1 MNKVIRTT
9 WIILLLTVASGM
21 ARAQQGLQIASV
33 FQKYGKQK
41 GVTMVEL
48 SNEMLET
55 YQMTLYKSLV
65 FKDVEEALPT
75 ILNCLDA
82 DKKKAKKV
90 KEVVA
95 GGQIQS
101 GYYQLPQLKEDV
113 NRFILFKTGKKGSAT
128 LIYIEGELDADD
140 LVTML
145 FMKKT
150 KHYKNMKHIYLL
162 LFMLIPM
169 AGMAQEGISQDTTLY
184 VNGRKI
190 LIKENE
196 GKIKVKL
203 YEQSSHGDTIEND
216 QIFEGIYTDGQT
228 TERRTAFTVPF
239 VKRKNHYRFDPH
251 IAGFYMGYT
260 RLSDG
265 INFNTP
271 DGLNINANK
280 SWEIGF
286 NLFQGSLTLSRDR
299 QWGITTGLGW
309 GYRSFR
315 LGNNYAFRQIDGVT
329 GIVPGVPDEEV
340 YTKSRLRYFYFRI
353 PVALEW
359 QKDSATAMLTVLY
372 SFQPDLKRKSVMCSS
387 RKQRSTDIKR
397 IWTAA

>member
-1 MNKVIRTT
+1 MNKVISTT
-9 WIILLLTVASGM
+9 WIILLLTVAYGM

-145 FMKKT
+145 FMKK
-150 KHYKNMKHIYLL
+150 N
-162 LFMLIPM
+162 
-169 AGMAQEGISQDTTLY
+169 
-184 VNGRKI
+184 
-190 LIKENE
+190 
-196 GKIKVKL
+196 
-203 YEQSSHGDTIEND
+203 
-216 QIFEGIYTDGQT
+216 
-228 TERRTAFTVPF
+228 
-239 VKRKNHYRFDPH
+239 
-251 IAGFYMGYT
+251 
-260 RLSDG
+260 
-265 INFNTP
+265 
-271 DGLNINANK
+271 
-280 SWEIGF
+280 
-286 NLFQGSLTLSRDR
+286 
-299 QWGITTGLGW
+299 
-309 GYRSFR
+309 
-315 LGNNYAFRQIDGVT
+315 
-329 GIVPGVPDEEV
+329 
-340 YTKSRLRYFYFRI
+340 
-353 PVALEW
+353 
-359 QKDSATAMLTVLY
+359 
-372 SFQPDLKRKSVMCSS
+372 
-387 RKQRSTDIKR
+387 
-397 IWTAA
+397 

>member
-48 SNEMLET
+48 SIEMLET
-55 YQMTLYKSLV
+55 YEMTLYKSLV

-145 FMKKT
+145 FMKK
-150 KHYKNMKHIYLL
+150 N
-162 LFMLIPM
+162 
-169 AGMAQEGISQDTTLY
+169 
-184 VNGRKI
+184 
-190 LIKENE
+190 
-196 GKIKVKL
+196 
-203 YEQSSHGDTIEND
+203 
-216 QIFEGIYTDGQT
+216 
-228 TERRTAFTVPF
+228 
-239 VKRKNHYRFDPH
+239 
-251 IAGFYMGYT
+251 
-260 RLSDG
+260 
-265 INFNTP
+265 
-271 DGLNINANK
+271 
-280 SWEIGF
+280 
-286 NLFQGSLTLSRDR
+286 
-299 QWGITTGLGW
+299 
-309 GYRSFR
+309 
-315 LGNNYAFRQIDGVT
+315 
-329 GIVPGVPDEEV
+329 
-340 YTKSRLRYFYFRI
+340 
-353 PVALEW
+353 
-359 QKDSATAMLTVLY
+359 
-372 SFQPDLKRKSVMCSS
+372 
-387 RKQRSTDIKR
+387 
-397 IWTAA
+397 

>member
-82 DKKKAKKV
+82 DKKKTKKV

-145 FMKKT
+145 FMKK
-150 KHYKNMKHIYLL
+150 N
-162 LFMLIPM
+162 
-169 AGMAQEGISQDTTLY
+169 
-184 VNGRKI
+184 
-190 LIKENE
+190 
-196 GKIKVKL
+196 
-203 YEQSSHGDTIEND
+203 
-216 QIFEGIYTDGQT
+216 
-228 TERRTAFTVPF
+228 
-239 VKRKNHYRFDPH
+239 
-251 IAGFYMGYT
+251 
-260 RLSDG
+260 
-265 INFNTP
+265 
-271 DGLNINANK
+271 
-280 SWEIGF
+280 
-286 NLFQGSLTLSRDR
+286 
-299 QWGITTGLGW
+299 
-309 GYRSFR
+309 
-315 LGNNYAFRQIDGVT
+315 
-329 GIVPGVPDEEV
+329 
-340 YTKSRLRYFYFRI
+340 
-353 PVALEW
+353 
-359 QKDSATAMLTVLY
+359 
-372 SFQPDLKRKSVMCSS
+372 
-387 RKQRSTDIKR
+387 
-397 IWTAA
+397 

>member
-113 NRFILFKTGKKGSAT
+113 NRFILFKTGKKDSAT

-145 FMKKT
+145 FMKK
-150 KHYKNMKHIYLL
+150 N
-162 LFMLIPM
+162 
-169 AGMAQEGISQDTTLY
+169 
-184 VNGRKI
+184 
-190 LIKENE
+190 
-196 GKIKVKL
+196 
-203 YEQSSHGDTIEND
+203 
-216 QIFEGIYTDGQT
+216 
-228 TERRTAFTVPF
+228 
-239 VKRKNHYRFDPH
+239 
-251 IAGFYMGYT
+251 
-260 RLSDG
+260 
-265 INFNTP
+265 
-271 DGLNINANK
+271 
-280 SWEIGF
+280 
-286 NLFQGSLTLSRDR
+286 
-299 QWGITTGLGW
+299 
-309 GYRSFR
+309 
-315 LGNNYAFRQIDGVT
+315 
-329 GIVPGVPDEEV
+329 
-340 YTKSRLRYFYFRI
+340 
-353 PVALEW
+353 
-359 QKDSATAMLTVLY
+359 
-372 SFQPDLKRKSVMCSS
+372 
-387 RKQRSTDIKR
+387 
-397 IWTAA
+397 

>member
-41 GVTMVEL
+41 GVTRVEL

-145 FMKKT
+145 FMKK
-150 KHYKNMKHIYLL
+150 N
-162 LFMLIPM
+162 
-169 AGMAQEGISQDTTLY
+169 
-184 VNGRKI
+184 
-190 LIKENE
+190 
-196 GKIKVKL
+196 
-203 YEQSSHGDTIEND
+203 
-216 QIFEGIYTDGQT
+216 
-228 TERRTAFTVPF
+228 
-239 VKRKNHYRFDPH
+239 
-251 IAGFYMGYT
+251 
-260 RLSDG
+260 
-265 INFNTP
+265 
-271 DGLNINANK
+271 
-280 SWEIGF
+280 
-286 NLFQGSLTLSRDR
+286 
-299 QWGITTGLGW
+299 
-309 GYRSFR
+309 
-315 LGNNYAFRQIDGVT
+315 
-329 GIVPGVPDEEV
+329 
-340 YTKSRLRYFYFRI
+340 
-353 PVALEW
+353 
-359 QKDSATAMLTVLY
+359 
-372 SFQPDLKRKSVMCSS
+372 
-387 RKQRSTDIKR
+387 
-397 IWTAA
+397 

>member
-145 FMKKT
+145 FKK
-150 KHYKNMKHIYLL
+150 KN
-162 LFMLIPM
+162 
-169 AGMAQEGISQDTTLY
+169 
-184 VNGRKI
+184 
-190 LIKENE
+190 
-196 GKIKVKL
+196 
-203 YEQSSHGDTIEND
+203 
-216 QIFEGIYTDGQT
+216 
-228 TERRTAFTVPF
+228 
-239 VKRKNHYRFDPH
+239 
-251 IAGFYMGYT
+251 
-260 RLSDG
+260 
-265 INFNTP
+265 
-271 DGLNINANK
+271 
-280 SWEIGF
+280 
-286 NLFQGSLTLSRDR
+286 
-299 QWGITTGLGW
+299 
-309 GYRSFR
+309 
-315 LGNNYAFRQIDGVT
+315 
-329 GIVPGVPDEEV
+329 
-340 YTKSRLRYFYFRI
+340 
-353 PVALEW
+353 
-359 QKDSATAMLTVLY
+359 
-372 SFQPDLKRKSVMCSS
+372 
-387 RKQRSTDIKR
+387 
-397 IWTAA
+397 

>member
-101 GYYQLPQLKEDV
+101 GYYQLPELKEDV

-145 FMKKT
+145 FMKK
-150 KHYKNMKHIYLL
+150 N
-162 LFMLIPM
+162 
-169 AGMAQEGISQDTTLY
+169 
-184 VNGRKI
+184 
-190 LIKENE
+190 
-196 GKIKVKL
+196 
-203 YEQSSHGDTIEND
+203 
-216 QIFEGIYTDGQT
+216 
-228 TERRTAFTVPF
+228 
-239 VKRKNHYRFDPH
+239 
-251 IAGFYMGYT
+251 
-260 RLSDG
+260 
-265 INFNTP
+265 
-271 DGLNINANK
+271 
-280 SWEIGF
+280 
-286 NLFQGSLTLSRDR
+286 
-299 QWGITTGLGW
+299 
-309 GYRSFR
+309 
-315 LGNNYAFRQIDGVT
+315 
-329 GIVPGVPDEEV
+329 
-340 YTKSRLRYFYFRI
+340 
-353 PVALEW
+353 
-359 QKDSATAMLTVLY
+359 
-372 SFQPDLKRKSVMCSS
+372 
-387 RKQRSTDIKR
+387 
-397 IWTAA
+397 

>member
-9 WIILLLTVASGM
+9 WIVLLLTVASGM

-128 LIYIEGELDADD
+128 LIYIEGELGADD

-145 FMKKT
+145 FMKK
-150 KHYKNMKHIYLL
+150 N
-162 LFMLIPM
+162 
-169 AGMAQEGISQDTTLY
+169 
-184 VNGRKI
+184 
-190 LIKENE
+190 
-196 GKIKVKL
+196 
-203 YEQSSHGDTIEND
+203 
-216 QIFEGIYTDGQT
+216 
-228 TERRTAFTVPF
+228 
-239 VKRKNHYRFDPH
+239 
-251 IAGFYMGYT
+251 
-260 RLSDG
+260 
-265 INFNTP
+265 
-271 DGLNINANK
+271 
-280 SWEIGF
+280 
-286 NLFQGSLTLSRDR
+286 
-299 QWGITTGLGW
+299 
-309 GYRSFR
+309 
-315 LGNNYAFRQIDGVT
+315 
-329 GIVPGVPDEEV
+329 
-340 YTKSRLRYFYFRI
+340 
-353 PVALEW
+353 
-359 QKDSATAMLTVLY
+359 
-372 SFQPDLKRKSVMCSS
+372 
-387 RKQRSTDIKR
+387 
-397 IWTAA
+397 

>member
-55 YQMTLYKSLV
+55 YQMTLYKSLF

-145 FMKKT
+145 FMKK
-150 KHYKNMKHIYLL
+150 N
-162 LFMLIPM
+162 
-169 AGMAQEGISQDTTLY
+169 
-184 VNGRKI
+184 
-190 LIKENE
+190 
-196 GKIKVKL
+196 
-203 YEQSSHGDTIEND
+203 
-216 QIFEGIYTDGQT
+216 
-228 TERRTAFTVPF
+228 
-239 VKRKNHYRFDPH
+239 
-251 IAGFYMGYT
+251 
-260 RLSDG
+260 
-265 INFNTP
+265 
-271 DGLNINANK
+271 
-280 SWEIGF
+280 
-286 NLFQGSLTLSRDR
+286 
-299 QWGITTGLGW
+299 
-309 GYRSFR
+309 
-315 LGNNYAFRQIDGVT
+315 
-329 GIVPGVPDEEV
+329 
-340 YTKSRLRYFYFRI
+340 
-353 PVALEW
+353 
-359 QKDSATAMLTVLY
+359 
-372 SFQPDLKRKSVMCSS
+372 
-387 RKQRSTDIKR
+387 
-397 IWTAA
+397 

>member
-9 WIILLLTVASGM
+9 WIILLLTVATGM

-145 FMKKT
+145 FMKK
-150 KHYKNMKHIYLL
+150 N
-162 LFMLIPM
+162 
-169 AGMAQEGISQDTTLY
+169 
-184 VNGRKI
+184 
-190 LIKENE
+190 
-196 GKIKVKL
+196 
-203 YEQSSHGDTIEND
+203 
-216 QIFEGIYTDGQT
+216 
-228 TERRTAFTVPF
+228 
-239 VKRKNHYRFDPH
+239 
-251 IAGFYMGYT
+251 
-260 RLSDG
+260 
-265 INFNTP
+265 
-271 DGLNINANK
+271 
-280 SWEIGF
+280 
-286 NLFQGSLTLSRDR
+286 
-299 QWGITTGLGW
+299 
-309 GYRSFR
+309 
-315 LGNNYAFRQIDGVT
+315 
-329 GIVPGVPDEEV
+329 
-340 YTKSRLRYFYFRI
+340 
-353 PVALEW
+353 
-359 QKDSATAMLTVLY
+359 
-372 SFQPDLKRKSVMCSS
+372 
-387 RKQRSTDIKR
+387 
-397 IWTAA
+397 

>member
-140 LVTML
+140 LVTMI
-145 FMKKT
+145 FMKK
-150 KHYKNMKHIYLL
+150 N
-162 LFMLIPM
+162 
-169 AGMAQEGISQDTTLY
+169 
-184 VNGRKI
+184 
-190 LIKENE
+190 
-196 GKIKVKL
+196 
-203 YEQSSHGDTIEND
+203 
-216 QIFEGIYTDGQT
+216 
-228 TERRTAFTVPF
+228 
-239 VKRKNHYRFDPH
+239 
-251 IAGFYMGYT
+251 
-260 RLSDG
+260 
-265 INFNTP
+265 
-271 DGLNINANK
+271 
-280 SWEIGF
+280 
-286 NLFQGSLTLSRDR
+286 
-299 QWGITTGLGW
+299 
-309 GYRSFR
+309 
-315 LGNNYAFRQIDGVT
+315 
-329 GIVPGVPDEEV
+329 
-340 YTKSRLRYFYFRI
+340 
-353 PVALEW
+353 
-359 QKDSATAMLTVLY
+359 
-372 SFQPDLKRKSVMCSS
+372 
-387 RKQRSTDIKR
+387 
-397 IWTAA
+397 

>member
-113 NRFILFKTGKKGSAT
+113 NRFILFKTGK
-128 LIYIEGELDADD
+128 
-140 LVTML
+140 
-145 FMKKT
+145 
-150 KHYKNMKHIYLL
+150 YL
-162 LFMLIPM
+162 
-169 AGMAQEGISQDTTLY
+169 
-184 VNGRKI
+184 
-190 LIKENE
+190 
-196 GKIKVKL
+196 
-203 YEQSSHGDTIEND
+203 
-216 QIFEGIYTDGQT
+216 
-228 TERRTAFTVPF
+228 
-239 VKRKNHYRFDPH
+239 
-251 IAGFYMGYT
+251 
-260 RLSDG
+260 
-265 INFNTP
+265 
-271 DGLNINANK
+271 
-280 SWEIGF
+280 
-286 NLFQGSLTLSRDR
+286 
-299 QWGITTGLGW
+299 
-309 GYRSFR
+309 
-315 LGNNYAFRQIDGVT
+315 
-329 GIVPGVPDEEV
+329 
-340 YTKSRLRYFYFRI
+340 
-353 PVALEW
+353 
-359 QKDSATAMLTVLY
+359 
-372 SFQPDLKRKSVMCSS
+372 CS
-387 RKQRSTDIKR
+387 
-397 IWTAA
+397 

>member
-48 SNEMLET
+48 SDEMLET

-145 FMKKT
+145 FMKK
-150 KHYKNMKHIYLL
+150 N
-162 LFMLIPM
+162 
-169 AGMAQEGISQDTTLY
+169 
-184 VNGRKI
+184 
-190 LIKENE
+190 
-196 GKIKVKL
+196 
-203 YEQSSHGDTIEND
+203 
-216 QIFEGIYTDGQT
+216 
-228 TERRTAFTVPF
+228 
-239 VKRKNHYRFDPH
+239 
-251 IAGFYMGYT
+251 
-260 RLSDG
+260 
-265 INFNTP
+265 
-271 DGLNINANK
+271 
-280 SWEIGF
+280 
-286 NLFQGSLTLSRDR
+286 
-299 QWGITTGLGW
+299 
-309 GYRSFR
+309 
-315 LGNNYAFRQIDGVT
+315 
-329 GIVPGVPDEEV
+329 
-340 YTKSRLRYFYFRI
+340 
-353 PVALEW
+353 
-359 QKDSATAMLTVLY
+359 
-372 SFQPDLKRKSVMCSS
+372 
-387 RKQRSTDIKR
+387 
-397 IWTAA
+397 

>member
-113 NRFILFKTGKKGSAT
+113 NRFILFKTGKKGSTT

-145 FMKKT
+145 FMKK
-150 KHYKNMKHIYLL
+150 N
-162 LFMLIPM
+162 
-169 AGMAQEGISQDTTLY
+169 
-184 VNGRKI
+184 
-190 LIKENE
+190 
-196 GKIKVKL
+196 
-203 YEQSSHGDTIEND
+203 
-216 QIFEGIYTDGQT
+216 
-228 TERRTAFTVPF
+228 
-239 VKRKNHYRFDPH
+239 
-251 IAGFYMGYT
+251 
-260 RLSDG
+260 
-265 INFNTP
+265 
-271 DGLNINANK
+271 
-280 SWEIGF
+280 
-286 NLFQGSLTLSRDR
+286 
-299 QWGITTGLGW
+299 
-309 GYRSFR
+309 
-315 LGNNYAFRQIDGVT
+315 
-329 GIVPGVPDEEV
+329 
-340 YTKSRLRYFYFRI
+340 
-353 PVALEW
+353 
-359 QKDSATAMLTVLY
+359 
-372 SFQPDLKRKSVMCSS
+372 
-387 RKQRSTDIKR
+387 
-397 IWTAA
+397 

>member
-113 NRFILFKTGKKGSAT
+113 NRFILFKIGKKGSAT

-145 FMKKT
+145 FMKK
-150 KHYKNMKHIYLL
+150 N
-162 LFMLIPM
+162 
-169 AGMAQEGISQDTTLY
+169 
-184 VNGRKI
+184 
-190 LIKENE
+190 
-196 GKIKVKL
+196 
-203 YEQSSHGDTIEND
+203 
-216 QIFEGIYTDGQT
+216 
-228 TERRTAFTVPF
+228 
-239 VKRKNHYRFDPH
+239 
-251 IAGFYMGYT
+251 
-260 RLSDG
+260 
-265 INFNTP
+265 
-271 DGLNINANK
+271 
-280 SWEIGF
+280 
-286 NLFQGSLTLSRDR
+286 
-299 QWGITTGLGW
+299 
-309 GYRSFR
+309 
-315 LGNNYAFRQIDGVT
+315 
-329 GIVPGVPDEEV
+329 
-340 YTKSRLRYFYFRI
+340 
-353 PVALEW
+353 
-359 QKDSATAMLTVLY
+359 
-372 SFQPDLKRKSVMCSS
+372 
-387 RKQRSTDIKR
+387 
-397 IWTAA
+397 

>member
-113 NRFILFKTGKKGSAT
+113 NRFILFITGKKGSAT

-145 FMKKT
+145 FMKK
-150 KHYKNMKHIYLL
+150 N
-162 LFMLIPM
+162 
-169 AGMAQEGISQDTTLY
+169 
-184 VNGRKI
+184 
-190 LIKENE
+190 
-196 GKIKVKL
+196 
-203 YEQSSHGDTIEND
+203 
-216 QIFEGIYTDGQT
+216 
-228 TERRTAFTVPF
+228 
-239 VKRKNHYRFDPH
+239 
-251 IAGFYMGYT
+251 
-260 RLSDG
+260 
-265 INFNTP
+265 
-271 DGLNINANK
+271 
-280 SWEIGF
+280 
-286 NLFQGSLTLSRDR
+286 
-299 QWGITTGLGW
+299 
-309 GYRSFR
+309 
-315 LGNNYAFRQIDGVT
+315 
-329 GIVPGVPDEEV
+329 
-340 YTKSRLRYFYFRI
+340 
-353 PVALEW
+353 
-359 QKDSATAMLTVLY
+359 
-372 SFQPDLKRKSVMCSS
+372 
-387 RKQRSTDIKR
+387 
-397 IWTAA
+397 

>member
-101 GYYQLPQLKEDV
+101 GYYQLPHLKEDV

-145 FMKKT
+145 FMKK
-150 KHYKNMKHIYLL
+150 N
-162 LFMLIPM
+162 
-169 AGMAQEGISQDTTLY
+169 
-184 VNGRKI
+184 
-190 LIKENE
+190 
-196 GKIKVKL
+196 
-203 YEQSSHGDTIEND
+203 
-216 QIFEGIYTDGQT
+216 
-228 TERRTAFTVPF
+228 
-239 VKRKNHYRFDPH
+239 
-251 IAGFYMGYT
+251 
-260 RLSDG
+260 
-265 INFNTP
+265 
-271 DGLNINANK
+271 
-280 SWEIGF
+280 
-286 NLFQGSLTLSRDR
+286 
-299 QWGITTGLGW
+299 
-309 GYRSFR
+309 
-315 LGNNYAFRQIDGVT
+315 
-329 GIVPGVPDEEV
+329 
-340 YTKSRLRYFYFRI
+340 
-353 PVALEW
+353 
-359 QKDSATAMLTVLY
+359 
-372 SFQPDLKRKSVMCSS
+372 
-387 RKQRSTDIKR
+387 
-397 IWTAA
+397 

>member
-65 FKDVEEALPT
+65 FKEVEEALPT

-113 NRFILFKTGKKGSAT
+113 NRFILFKIGKKGSAT

-145 FMKKT
+145 FMKK
-150 KHYKNMKHIYLL
+150 N
-162 LFMLIPM
+162 
-169 AGMAQEGISQDTTLY
+169 
-184 VNGRKI
+184 
-190 LIKENE
+190 
-196 GKIKVKL
+196 
-203 YEQSSHGDTIEND
+203 
-216 QIFEGIYTDGQT
+216 
-228 TERRTAFTVPF
+228 
-239 VKRKNHYRFDPH
+239 
-251 IAGFYMGYT
+251 
-260 RLSDG
+260 
-265 INFNTP
+265 
-271 DGLNINANK
+271 
-280 SWEIGF
+280 
-286 NLFQGSLTLSRDR
+286 
-299 QWGITTGLGW
+299 
-309 GYRSFR
+309 
-315 LGNNYAFRQIDGVT
+315 
-329 GIVPGVPDEEV
+329 
-340 YTKSRLRYFYFRI
+340 
-353 PVALEW
+353 
-359 QKDSATAMLTVLY
+359 
-372 SFQPDLKRKSVMCSS
+372 
-387 RKQRSTDIKR
+387 
-397 IWTAA
+397 

>member
-21 ARAQQGLQIASV
+21 ARAHQGLQIASV

-145 FMKKT
+145 FMKK
-150 KHYKNMKHIYLL
+150 N
-162 LFMLIPM
+162 
-169 AGMAQEGISQDTTLY
+169 
-184 VNGRKI
+184 
-190 LIKENE
+190 
-196 GKIKVKL
+196 
-203 YEQSSHGDTIEND
+203 
-216 QIFEGIYTDGQT
+216 
-228 TERRTAFTVPF
+228 
-239 VKRKNHYRFDPH
+239 
-251 IAGFYMGYT
+251 
-260 RLSDG
+260 
-265 INFNTP
+265 
-271 DGLNINANK
+271 
-280 SWEIGF
+280 
-286 NLFQGSLTLSRDR
+286 
-299 QWGITTGLGW
+299 
-309 GYRSFR
+309 
-315 LGNNYAFRQIDGVT
+315 
-329 GIVPGVPDEEV
+329 
-340 YTKSRLRYFYFRI
+340 
-353 PVALEW
+353 
-359 QKDSATAMLTVLY
+359 
-372 SFQPDLKRKSVMCSS
+372 
-387 RKQRSTDIKR
+387 
-397 IWTAA
+397 

>member
-21 ARAQQGLQIASV
+21 ARAQQGLQIASI

-145 FMKKT
+145 FMKK
-150 KHYKNMKHIYLL
+150 N
-162 LFMLIPM
+162 
-169 AGMAQEGISQDTTLY
+169 
-184 VNGRKI
+184 
-190 LIKENE
+190 
-196 GKIKVKL
+196 
-203 YEQSSHGDTIEND
+203 
-216 QIFEGIYTDGQT
+216 
-228 TERRTAFTVPF
+228 
-239 VKRKNHYRFDPH
+239 
-251 IAGFYMGYT
+251 
-260 RLSDG
+260 
-265 INFNTP
+265 
-271 DGLNINANK
+271 
-280 SWEIGF
+280 
-286 NLFQGSLTLSRDR
+286 
-299 QWGITTGLGW
+299 
-309 GYRSFR
+309 
-315 LGNNYAFRQIDGVT
+315 
-329 GIVPGVPDEEV
+329 
-340 YTKSRLRYFYFRI
+340 
-353 PVALEW
+353 
-359 QKDSATAMLTVLY
+359 
-372 SFQPDLKRKSVMCSS
+372 
-387 RKQRSTDIKR
+387 
-397 IWTAA
+397 

>member
-145 FMKKT
+145 FMKKN
-150 KHYKNMKHIYLL
+150 Y
-162 LFMLIPM
+162 
-169 AGMAQEGISQDTTLY
+169 TL
-184 VNGRKI
+184 
-190 LIKENE
+190 
-196 GKIKVKL
+196 
-203 YEQSSHGDTIEND
+203 
-216 QIFEGIYTDGQT
+216 
-228 TERRTAFTVPF
+228 
-239 VKRKNHYRFDPH
+239 
-251 IAGFYMGYT
+251 
-260 RLSDG
+260 
-265 INFNTP
+265 
-271 DGLNINANK
+271 
-280 SWEIGF
+280 
-286 NLFQGSLTLSRDR
+286 
-299 QWGITTGLGW
+299 
-309 GYRSFR
+309 
-315 LGNNYAFRQIDGVT
+315 
-329 GIVPGVPDEEV
+329 
-340 YTKSRLRYFYFRI
+340 
-353 PVALEW
+353 
-359 QKDSATAMLTVLY
+359 
-372 SFQPDLKRKSVMCSS
+372 
-387 RKQRSTDIKR
+387 
-397 IWTAA
+397 